1 VEAKD
6 VLQYYLTRE
15 RADLLSRLDGLGE
28 RELRWPM
35 TPTGTNLLGLV
46 KHVASVELGYFG
58 EVFDRPSG
66 EPLPWIEEGA
76 ELNADLWATPD
87 ETSADIVA
95 LLERAAAHTDA
106 TIAALDLDAPG
117 RVPWWPAERQQVT
130 LQQILVHMVVETSR
144 HAGHADIIRELLDGT
159 AGDDRGNL
167 PVQSAAEWAAY
178 RRRLEEAAEASGRLQ
193 RADPPA
199 DPTSAE

>member
-76 ELNADLWATPD
+76 ELNADLWATAD
-87 ETSADIVA
+87 ETSAGIIA
-95 LLERAAAHTDA
+95 LLGRAAEHTDA
-106 TIAALDLDAPG
+106 TLAALDLEAPG
-117 RVPWWPAERQQVT
+117 RVPWWPADRQRVT

-144 HAGHADIIRELLDGT
+144 HAGHADIIRELLDGA

-167 PVQSAAEWAAY
+167 PEQSPAEWAAY
-178 RRRLEEAAEASGRLQ
+178 RRRLEEAAEAAGRA
-193 RADPPA
+193 RGDGPA
-199 DPTSAE
+199 R